1 MDNIKDDE
9 IDLVEILKKIYK
21 SRKLILY
28 VTLLFAIIGLVV
40 GFTSP
45 VVYNSS
51 TIFIPQNQEP
61 STSSL
66 SGVASLVGINL
77 GSSYGGEIP
86 ISMYPKISESP
97 KFKRLLLKSMI
108 EIEDSLTLKNYLVKK
123 YNIENEKTKEIGYIY
138 VSKSEERL
146 FKLLTKIL
154 TVNVSPKDGYVIIN
168 SKMPIAK
175 YSAAIANNAR
185 EILQKIIVENK
196 IESAKQNLNF
206 VQEQLVDKK
215 IIFDSIQ
222 SKLSYF
228 KDSNLNLVNSLF
240 INEQEKLEAEFQII
254 NAVVTDLSKEVEQA
268 KLQVTKDTP
277 VFSTISEAF
286 VPNERTSPVRR
297 NILIVFSFIGLIISS
312 IYVMIKDTIK
322 MFFSEIIK

>member
-1 MDNIKDDE
+1 
-9 IDLVEILKKIYK
+9 
-21 SRKLILY
+21 
-28 VTLLFAIIGLVV
+28 
-40 GFTSP
+40 